1 MVFDLSCVFDF
12 IAKEDK
18 IPKPADPW
26 ADAPECGLDN
36 SEKNAESICFITQV
50 SVFDLQFFCF

>member
-12 IAKEDK
+12 IAGRDK
-18 IPKPADPW
+18 TPKPADPKEN
-26 ADAPECGLDN
+26 APERGVVD

-50 SVFDLQFFCF
+50 SVFDL